1 MAFTGAATIFL
12 FFSHPLVQGF
22 PNQLLMV
29 LDAAAL
35 SLFAV
40 AGTEK
45 ELLYKMHPLIAAL
58 LCTITAVGG
67 GTVRDV
73 LLAQVPS
80 VLRSDVYATAAL
92 AGSVVMIASTRR
104 GLSGTWAAL
113 LGGTVCFLP
122 RVVSVWMHWNS
133 PRVSY

>member
-1 MAFTGAATIFL
+1 MAFTGAATVFL
-12 FFSHPLVQGF
+12 FFSYPLVQGF
-22 PNQLLMV
+22 PSQLLMF

-45 ELLYKMHPLIAAL
+45 ALLYKMHPLIAAL
-58 LCTITAVGG
+58 LGTITAVGG

-80 VLRSDVYATAAL
+80 VLRTDVYATAAL
-92 AGSVVMIASTRR
+92 AGSVVMIASKRW
-104 GLSGTWAAL
+104 GLGATWAAL
-113 LGGTVCFLP
+113 LGGTVCFLL
-122 RVVSVWMHWNS
+122 RVVSAWMHWNL
-133 PRVSY
+133 PRVAS